1 MDPYKNRRWVIILII
16 ISIGLIFSFRLF
28 YVQVIN
34 HEWSHRA
41 AKISLKTEN
50 LQPPRGFIY
59 DRNNKLL
66 VGAETVY
73 DIFILPIA
81 IKEKDTSLICNLFD
95 MSKLDFKKV
104 LENASTGYNVPYKPS
119 VFIKSMTQ
127 LEHAK
132 ISPFIGKIS
141 GVFAEAKIDRGYPL
155 SIASHLLGYI
165 RRIDENQFQNTRA
178 NGDFFYTKNDF
189 IGITGLEKQYEL
201 LLRGQRGNINYLKD
215 YAGNKIKT
223 VNKIPAQPGK
233 SLQITLDANLQK
245 LGEKLMAHKIGS
257 IVAIEPSSGEILAM
271 VSAPSYNPSLL
282 TGKNFSKEFER
293 LKQNDSLKPLIN
305 RPVYNDKYRPGSIF
319 KLVQALIALEDG
331 VITSNTGFSCNK
343 NIIGCHNHERPNNL
357 LKAIKHSCNPYFF
370 QVYKRL
376 IMKGK
381 GKNIFEIS
389 REGLG
394 NWEKKIKTFGFG
406 STLGIDLPDE
416 KSGFVPN
423 VPFYDQWYGKKRW
436 AFSTIY
442 SNSIGEGEI
451 GVSPI
456 QMANLAAIIAN
467 KGYYFTPH
475 IIKEIEEESIKEKFK
490 TKHYSCVDSKHF
502 DVIIDAMNEVV
513 NNGTGRNAHID
524 SIEVCG
530 KTGTVENKNFNDHS
544 VFISFAPMNQPK
556 IAIAVYVEFGTW
568 GSKWAAPV
576 ASLMMENYLNGFLSN
591 KSKIKA
597 AKIQSEVILNK
608 NTKF

>member
-34 HEWSHRA
+34 HDWSHRA

-81 IKEKDTSLICNLFD
+81 VKEKDTSLICNLFKIN
-95 MSKLDFKKV
+95 KLEFKKI
-104 LENASTGYNVPYKPS
+104 LKNASTGFNVPYKPS
-119 VFIKSMTQ
+119 IFIKSMTQ

-132 ISPFIGKIS
+132 ISPFLGKIS

-155 SIASHLLGYI
+155 PIASHLLGYI
-165 RRIDENQFQNTRA
+165 RRIDENQFQNTRKS
-178 NGDFFYTKNDF
+178 GDFFYTKNDF
-189 IGITGLEKQYEL
+189 IGITGIEKRYEL

-223 VNKIPAQPGK
+223 VNKIPAKPGK

-245 LGEKLMAHKIGS
+245 LGEKLMANKIGS
-257 IVAIEPSSGEILAM
+257 IVAIEPSTGEILAM

-282 TGKNFSKEFER
+282 TGKNFSKEFKK

-319 KLVQALIALEDG
+319 KLVQALIALEEG
-331 VITSNTGFSCNK
+331 VINQNTGFFCNK
-343 NIIGCHNHERPNNL
+343 NIIGCHSHERPNNL
-357 LKAIKHSCNPYFF
+357 QKAIKHSCNPYFF

-376 IMKGK
+376 IMKSKVG
-381 GKNIFEIS
+381 NIFEIS
-389 REGLG
+389 RDGLED
-394 NWEKKIKTFGFG
+394 WEKKIKTFGFG
-406 STLGIDLPDE
+406 NSLGIDLPEE
-416 KSGFVPN
+416 KSGFIPN
-423 VPFYDQWYGKKRW
+423 VSFYDQWYGKKRW

-467 KGYYFTPH
+467 KGYYYTPH
-475 IIKEIEEESIKEKFK
+475 IIKRIDEENISEKFQ
-490 TKHYSCVDSKHF
+490 TKHYTCVDAKHF
-502 DVIIDAMNEVV
+502 DVIINAMNEVV
-513 NNGTGRNAHID
+513 NKGTGRNAQID

-544 VFISFAPMNQPK
+544 VFISFAPMNLPK
-556 IAIAVYVEFGTW
+556 IAIAVYVEYGTW
-568 GSKWAAPV
+568 GSKWAAPI
-576 ASLMMENYLNGFLSN
+576 ASLMMENYINGFLSRN
-591 KSKIKA
+591 SKVKA
-597 AKIQSEVILNK
+597 DKIHNEVILDK